1 METMDDQDNVE
12 VMTWTVTIDHSC
24 APHHQGDEETPNSS
38 GRLNGLWTSP
48 RWWCWATSSE
58 VFFFFYQI
66 IKINK
71 IEVLNVC
78 VILCLRQVSM
88 SSQSD
93 DVKPDQRWGA
103 FP

>member
-1 METMDDQDNVE
+1 MDDQDQDHDNVE

-24 APHHQGDEETPNSS
+24 APTTREMRKHRTAPVDSMGCERAHDDDAEPQVRRFP
-38 GRLNGLWTSP
+38 
-48 RWWCWATSSE
+48 
-58 VFFFFYQI
+58 FFYQI

-93 DVKPDQRWGA
+93 DVKPDQR
-103 FP
+103 

>member
-1 METMDDQDNVE
+1 MGCERAHDDDVE
-12 VMTWTVTIDHSC
+12 PQVRRFSFV
-24 APHHQGDEETPNSS
+24 
-38 GRLNGLWTSP
+38 
-48 RWWCWATSSE
+48 
-58 VFFFFYQI
+58 FYQM

-93 DVKPDQRWGA
+93 DVKPDQRWGD
-103 FP
+103 FS